1 MRARGSARKRRSGA
15 AAARR
20 AAPNGKAIK
29 RLAAADREQQI
40 LAEAVRFF
48 AEVGFTGH
56 TRELAQR
63 LHITQ
68 PLLYR
73 YFPTKQDLIERV
85 FKEVFFTRIDPRW
98 SQLIADRTRPLEDR
112 LLEFYQHYARATY
125 SYEWIRIYMFSALMG
140 NDINRRYIK
149 IVEDKIL
156 KPICKEIRHHC
167 ALDSGDAV
175 SEAELE
181 HVWVMHG
188 GIFYYAVR
196 KYVYHSRVGDDLGA
210 IVRRAVRG
218 VLAGARASLAPHSR
232 KGDTQ

>member
-1 MRARGSARKRRSGA
+1 
-15 AAARR
+15 
-20 AAPNGKAIK
+20 
-29 RLAAADREQQI
+29 
-40 LAEAVRFF
+40 VRFF
-48 AEVGFTGH
+48 AEFGFKGQ

-63 LHITQ
+63 AGITQ

-85 FKEVFFTRIDPRW
+85 YKEVFLKRVDPQW
-98 SQLIADRTRPLEDR
+98 SKLIADRTRPLEAR
-112 LLEFYQHYARATY
+112 LLDFYEQYARATY
-125 SYEWIRIYMFSALMG
+125 SYEWIRLYMYSALLG

-149 IVEDKIL
+149 IVEDRIL
-156 KPICKEIRHHC
+156 RPICVELRHSC
-167 ALDSGDAV
+167 GLRAADELPI

-196 KYVYHSRVGDDLGA
+196 KYVYHSRIADDFTA

-218 VLAGARASLAPHSR
+218 MIAGVKAIGLP
-232 KGDTQ
+232 

>member
-1 MRARGSARKRRSGA
+1 MFPDKRRAMPA
-15 AAARR
+15 AKARSND
-20 AAPNGKAIK
+20 AKPNK

-48 AEVGFTGH
+48 AEVGFGGQ

-63 LHITQ
+63 AGITQ

-85 FKEVFFTRIDPRW
+85 FKEVFLKRIDPKW
-98 SQLIADRTRPLEDR
+98 TKLIADRSQPLETR
-112 LLEFYQHYARATY
+112 LLHFYEQYAAATY
-125 SYEWIRIYMFSALMG
+125 TYEWIRIYMFSALMG
-140 NDINRRYIK
+140 KDINRRYIR
-149 IVEDKIL
+149 IIEEKIL
-156 KPICKEIRHHC
+156 KPICSELRHYC
-167 ALDSGDAV
+167 GLASSDSAPI

-196 KYVYHSRVGDDLGA
+196 KYVYHSRVNDDFA
-210 IVRRAVRG
+210 SVVRRAVKGMISG
-218 VLAGARASLAPHSR
+218 VTAMGV
-232 KGDTQ
+232 T

>member
-1 MRARGSARKRRSGA
+1 MR
-15 AAARR
+15 
-20 AAPNGKAIK
+20 NGKATR

-73 YFPTKQDLIERV
+73 YFPTKQELIERV

-167 ALDSGDAV
+167 GLDSGDAV

-196 KYVYHSRVGDDLGA
+196 KYVYHSRVAKDHA
-210 IVRRAVRG
+210 PVIRRAVKTM
-218 VLAGARASLAPHSR
+218 LAGVTAVGAP
-232 KGDTQ
+232 

>member
-1 MRARGSARKRRSGA
+1 MRARSSARKRRA
-15 AAARR
+15 ASTARR
-20 AAPNGKAIK
+20 AMPNGKATK

-85 FKEVFFTRIDPRW
+85 FKEMFFTRIDPQW

-112 LLEFYQHYARATY
+112 LLDFYQHYARATY

-167 ALDSGDAV
+167 GLDSGDAV

-218 VLAGARASLAPHSR
+218 VLAGARASFAPYSR
-232 KGDTQ
+232 KGDPQ

>member
-1 MRARGSARKRRSGA
+1 SLRRPDHAAYCTGTA
-15 AAARR
+15 GLCAAARYPTVREPTIASSDHVATR
-20 AAPNGKAIK
+20 ARTVARRRRNGAASPARRGMRAGKATK

-125 SYEWIRIYMFSALMG
+125 SYEWIRIYMFSAL
-140 NDINRRYIK
+140 
-149 IVEDKIL
+149 
-156 KPICKEIRHHC
+156 
-167 ALDSGDAV
+167 
-175 SEAELE
+175 
-181 HVWVMHG
+181 
-188 GIFYYAVR
+188 
-196 KYVYHSRVGDDLGA
+196 
-210 IVRRAVRG
+210 
-218 VLAGARASLAPHSR
+218 
-232 KGDTQ
+232 